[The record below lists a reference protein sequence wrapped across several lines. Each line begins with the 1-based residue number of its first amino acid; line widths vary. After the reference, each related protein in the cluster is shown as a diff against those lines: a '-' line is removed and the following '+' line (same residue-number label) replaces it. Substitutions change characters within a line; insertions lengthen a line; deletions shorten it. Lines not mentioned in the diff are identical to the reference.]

1 MYSGWMWRVGAAGVA
16 YSSMECF
23 LISQE
28 REGDGEKGISGG
40 NEVREE
46 GISSRG
52 ALGTQSSE
60 GFT

>member
-1 MYSGWMWRVGAAGVA
+1 MA

-46 GISSRG
+46 GNSLRG